1 MQTPIQAFVAAAQDV
16 RTITDATGRTLT
28 IRRPTTLDR
37 LRLFKAIGP
46 TLAANDRYMG
56 LAMLAFAVIAMDGVP
71 CPQPTNEQQIEA
83 AVERIG
89 DEAIRAIGDTL
100 LPENEE
106 SLAVADMG
114 N

>member
-1 MQTPIQAFVAAAQDV
+1 MQTPTQAFVAAAQDI
-16 RTITDATGRTLT
+16 RTVTDATGRTFT

-56 LAMLAFAVIAMDGVP
+56 VAMLAFAVIAIDGVP
-71 CPQPTNEQQIEA
+71 CPQPTNEHQIEA
-83 AVERIG
+83 AIERIG
-89 DEAIRAIGDTL
+89 DDAIKAIGDSF
-100 LPENEE
+100 LPEDKEG
-106 SLAVADMG
+106 LAVAGTG

>member
-1 MQTPIQAFVAAAQDV
+1 MQTPTQVFVAAAQDL
-16 RTITDATGRTLT
+16 RTLTDATGRTFT

-56 LAMLAFAVIAMDGVP
+56 IAMLAFAVVAMDGVP

-83 AVERIG
+83 AIERIG
-89 DEAIRAIGDTL
+89 DEAIETIGNSFR
-100 LPENEE
+100 PEDKEG
-106 SLAVADMG
+106 LAVAGTG